1 MKKFLGRTIATIG
14 AWLWENGGWTGDESY
29 DDLKLTGKL
38 GYHMVCTGLKL
49 AGIIVWEEGK

>member
-29 DDLKLTGKL
+29 DDLKITGKL

-49 AGIIVWEEGK
+49 AGIVWEEEK

>member
-38 GYHMVCTGLKL
+38 GYRMVCAGLKL
-49 AGIIVWEEGK
+49 AGIAWEEEK